1 MSFPSPEL
9 PSLKYLYGNAL
20 SLLPFCEGD
29 SQPHDLICYFINFC
43 SLLPTP
49 RSLCPSISLLS
60 PHMILH
66 NTALWGFH
74 SISSHLHH
82 FLSLTQPLNF
92 HHCCHPILGSCC
104 HLFSP
109 LSLTFSQFS
118 SRMFTSSHPQ
128 WTPFISVLFFPN
140 LLLCFPCIMPVLVCL
155 GCCNK
160 VP

>member
-9 PSLKYLYGNAL
+9 PSLKYLYGNVL
-20 SLLPFCEGD
+20 SLLPLFEGD

-49 RSLCPSISLLS
+49 RSLFPLISLLS

-74 SISSHLHH
+74 NLFSHLHH
-82 FLSLTQPLNF
+82 FLSLTQPLYF
-92 HHCCHPILGSCC
+92 HRCCHPILGSCC

-109 LSLTFSQFS
+109 LSLIISQFF
-118 SRMFTSSHPQ
+118 SRMFTSSNPQ
-128 WTPFISVLFFPN
+128 RIPFISVLFFPN
-140 LLLCFPCIMPVLVCL
+140 LLLCFLCIMPVLVCL
-155 GCCNK
+155 GCYNK